1 MKIFLL
7 GCVFAVFI
15 FIVAMSDVPN
25 SDSFSSDSSSEQYEC
40 PENTVYSIDDDACVE
55 CTCSQRKDGQFSC
68 KCECP
73 NSKTGYSYWVS
84 KKNDEGYFNWR
95 DAK

>member
-15 FIVAMSDVPN
+15 FIVAMSDVLN
-25 SDSFSSDSSSEQYEC
+25 SDSFSSDSSSEQ
-40 PENTVYSIDDDACVE
+40 
-55 CTCSQRKDGQFSC
+55 
-68 KCECP
+68 
-73 NSKTGYSYWVS
+73 
-84 KKNDEGYFNWR
+84 DEGYFNWR